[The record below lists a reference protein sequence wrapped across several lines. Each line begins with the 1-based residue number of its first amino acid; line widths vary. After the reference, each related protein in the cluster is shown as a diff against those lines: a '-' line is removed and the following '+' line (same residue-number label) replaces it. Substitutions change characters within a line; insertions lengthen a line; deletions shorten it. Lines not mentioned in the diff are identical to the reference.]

1 MLCIAVVCFALASSV
16 SAAFT
21 DMNCTNGDA
30 TATAFIASATACD
43 DKYAA
48 TTCATLFGTA
58 VVAGST
64 TDRDAKCL
72 TDEDVK
78 ALAIANPRVKCST
91 VTPAQCR
98 DPTWRP
104 ILAQD
109 CPNVCGLCLDGG
121 CVDTVIEC
129 KNDPSICRQVD
140 MQSFVK
146 VKLRFLLSYNHL
158 QFESEHVIAEIV
170 YGIILQTNCMRTC
183 GYCPAAVT
191 TAAAVVAVTTAASA
205 SSTCS
210 DSSSSCA
217 TWVANGFCANAFYT
231 TAQKRSYCGRS
242 CGLC

>member
-1 MLCIAVVCFALASSV
+1 MLFAAVVCLSIASSV

-21 DMNCTNGDA
+21 DMNCTNGDS
-30 TATAFIASATACD
+30 TTTTFIASATACD

-48 TTCATLFGTA
+48 TTCATFFGTA

-64 TDRDAKCL
+64 TDRDATCL

-78 ALAIANPRVKCST
+78 ALAIAMCPKHCGYCCMTPEYQCKNADYPRVKCST

-109 CPNVCGLCLDGG
+109 CPNVCGFCLEGG
-121 CVDTVIEC
+121 CVDAAIEC
-129 KNDPSICRQVD
+129 KNDPAICRQVD

-146 VKLRFLLSYNHL
+146 
-158 QFESEHVIAEIV
+158 
-170 YGIILQTNCMRTC
+170 TNCMRTC